1 MKITLS
7 RSQWEGIG
15 KKAGWFGDTFRS
27 ATPLSPEQNELLK
40 KLAFE
45 IEHMAYVV
53 DAAEKGST
61 DNYEQKEKEI
71 SRMIGQLNQSFKGN
85 TYFSSVVGELN
96 NMLVK
101 ASNTYSSE
109 QGANWKNLRAIWEQ
123 MAARVNKISGSYN
136 RQ

>member
-7 RSQWEGIG
+7 RNQWEGIG

-27 ATPLSPEQNELLK
+27 HPPLGPEQNELLK

-45 IEHMAYVV
+45 IERMAYVV
-53 DAAEKGST
+53 DDAEKGST
-61 DNYEQKEKEI
+61 DNYEQKENEI
-71 SRMIGQLNQSFKGN
+71 SRMIGQLDQSLKGN
-85 TYFSSVVGELN
+85 AYFSSVVGELN
-96 NMLVK
+96 NMLAK

-123 MAARVNKISGSYN
+123 IAARVNKIAGSYN